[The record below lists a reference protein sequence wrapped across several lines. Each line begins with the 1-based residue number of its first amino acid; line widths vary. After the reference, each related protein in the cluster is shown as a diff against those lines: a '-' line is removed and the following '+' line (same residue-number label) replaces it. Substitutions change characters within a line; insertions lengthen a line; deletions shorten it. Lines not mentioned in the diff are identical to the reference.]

1 MANRH
6 NWTVVGLTAG
16 LLLVGSGSAIATS
29 GGVSSVAVA
38 SLQTSED
45 VGHGA
50 KVSEAA
56 SAPGGP
62 VVPDGCKNFGH
73 WVSSEARGMTC
84 GQNVRGGKDAH
95 DSARP

>member
-29 GGVSSVAVA
+29 GGVLSVAVA
-38 SLQTSED
+38 SLQTSE
-45 VGHGA
+45 
-50 KVSEAA
+50 AA
-56 SAPGGP
+56 SDTFAPGGP

-84 GQNVRGGKDAH
+84 EQNVRGGKDAH